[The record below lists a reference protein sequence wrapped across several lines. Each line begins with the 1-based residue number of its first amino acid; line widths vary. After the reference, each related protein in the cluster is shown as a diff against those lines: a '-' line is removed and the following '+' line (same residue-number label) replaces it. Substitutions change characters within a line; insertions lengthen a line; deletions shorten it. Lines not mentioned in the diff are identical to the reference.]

1 MEIIVKKWEHYNRAL
16 GKYIKSKRHY
26 IEEMKKGGF
35 VSYDEGCR
43 LAEQA
48 QSKNRKAYKG
58 LSPKAEAIVKSA
70 QMTRDSKGR
79 VKVGNRMIDAMKE
92 VGVRFEVPDWC
103 PKHYKEQGGFSAV
116 P

>member
-16 GKYIKSKRHY
+16 GKHIRSKKHY

-43 LAEQA
+43 LAEK
-48 QSKNRKAYKG
+48 SKSENRKEYKG

-70 QMTRDSKGR
+70 QLVMNKKRKIDD
-79 VKVGNRMIDAMKE
+79 RMREGMEE
-92 VGVRFEVPDWC
+92 VGVRFELPDWC
-103 PKHYKEQGGFSAV
+103 PQHYKDKGGFSA